1 MVKTNERN
9 SSAFLGKVEIPL
21 SELIEDIDLQH
32 VEDLASSTPGV
43 RVVVDDSRGNKIAEF
58 GKPSFFYDVIHSID
72 PSIRC
77 SACFKEKEKNLPREV
92 IIYTCPYFPQVAF
105 VSVPVFIGEQLV
117 AECCVG
123 QIRTGKN
130 EGLNMESLPEVFHR
144 NAEKIF
150 SALSKL
156 PLVPREELLRFSR
169 ILRVLLS
176 HELSSVVKDKKIA
189 ELEQNLTELREKL
202 KKSEEK
208 LNMAIASYSLVLWEW
223 NIGSEEIVLSNRWS
237 KVPGSSSGEK
247 RITFSSLKKLFHP
260 EDLPVVMKTLFDYL
274 EGKTPFFD
282 CSFRIKKDDN
292 CWKWMHS
299 KGIVSQRNVHGDPIR
314 ITGTGVDIS
323 LEKEAQAKLRKQSE
337 ERGILLDNIDI
348 LIWYMKDPLH
358 VERANRA
365 FAEFKGLSAE
375 DLTGKS
381 IWDLFPES
389 VATIIDNNRKVFS
402 SKKTLKT
409 EEWLKNSEGDFR
421 LFSINRSPGL
431 NKNGH
436 MEYII
441 CSASDITE
449 RRENEEKLSY
459 MAAHDPLTG
468 ALNRHSLNWILQM
481 EETRSRRYSHP
492 MAFVMMDINRFKEI
506 NDRLGHQTGDLVL
519 AEIAQ
524 LLKKQVRECDLVVR
538 YGGDEFLIV
547 LPETGNEVCV
557 IRDRVLEALDIWN
570 RSSVVLPFELSIS
583 MGFSQWDPDS
593 GKSIEE
599 CLSEADRVMY
609 LKKKTVALK
618 DKKHK

>member
-58 GKPSFFYDVIHSID
+58 GKPPFFYDVIHSID

-492 MAFVMMDINRFKEI
+492 MAFIMMDINRFKEI

-524 LLKKQVRECDLVVR
+524 LLKNQVRECDLVVR

-547 LPETGNEVCV
+547 LTETGNDACV

>member
-1 MVKTNERN
+1 
-9 SSAFLGKVEIPL
+9 
-21 SELIEDIDLQH
+21 
-32 VEDLASSTPGV
+32 
-43 RVVVDDSRGNKIAEF
+43 
-58 GKPSFFYDVIHSID
+58 
-72 PSIRC
+72 
-77 SACFKEKEKNLPREV
+77 
-92 IIYTCPYFPQVAF
+92 
-105 VSVPVFIGEQLV
+105 V

-123 QIRTGKN
+123 QVRTGKN

-144 NAEKIF
+144 NAEKVF
-150 SALSKL
+150 SALSEL

-169 ILRVLLS
+169 ILRGLLS

-189 ELEQNLTELREKL
+189 ELEQNLIELREKL

-223 NIGSEEIVLSNRWS
+223 NIESDEVVLSNRWS

-247 RITFSSLKKLFHP
+247 RITFSSLKELFHP
-260 EDLPVVMKTLFDYL
+260 DDLPVVMRSLFDYL
-274 EGKTPFFD
+274 EGNAPYFD
-282 CSFRIKKDDN
+282 CSYRIKKDDR

-299 KGIVSQRNVHGDPIR
+299 KGIVSQRDIHGDPLR

-337 ERGILLDNIDI
+337 EKGILLDNIDI
-348 LIWYMKDPLH
+348 LIWYMKDPLP
-358 VERANRA
+358 VEKTNRA

-375 DLTGKS
+375 DLSGKS
-381 IWDLFPES
+381 IWDIFPDNAAEM
-389 VATIIDNNRKVFS
+389 IDNNRKVFS

-409 EEWLKNSEGDFR
+409 EEWIKNSEGDFR
-421 LFSINRSPGL
+421 LFAINRSSGL
-431 NKNGH
+431 NENGH

-492 MAFVMMDINRFKEI
+492 MAFIMMDINRFKEI

-524 LLKKQVRECDLVVR
+524 LLKNQVRECDLVVR

-547 LPETGNEVCV
+547 LPETGNEVCA

-570 RSSVVLPFELSIS
+570 RSSGVLPFDLSIS

-593 GKSIEE
+593 GKTIEE

-609 LKKKTVALK
+609 LKKKTAQS
-618 DKKHK
+618 

>member
-1 MVKTNERN
+1 
-9 SSAFLGKVEIPL
+9 
-21 SELIEDIDLQH
+21 
-32 VEDLASSTPGV
+32 
-43 RVVVDDSRGNKIAEF
+43 
-58 GKPSFFYDVIHSID
+58 
-72 PSIRC
+72 
-77 SACFKEKEKNLPREV
+77 
-92 IIYTCPYFPQVAF
+92 
-105 VSVPVFIGEQLV
+105 
-117 AECCVG
+117 
-123 QIRTGKN
+123 
-130 EGLNMESLPEVFHR
+130 
-144 NAEKIF
+144 
-150 SALSKL
+150 
-156 PLVPREELLRFSR
+156 
-169 ILRVLLS
+169 
-176 HELSSVVKDKKIA
+176 VKDKKIA

-223 NIGSEEIVLSNRWS
+223 NIESDEVVLSNRWS

-492 MAFVMMDINRFKEI
+492 MAFIMMDINRFKEI

-524 LLKKQVRECDLVVR
+524 LLKNQVRECDLVVR

-547 LPETGNEVCV
+547 LTETGNDACV

>member
-1 MVKTNERN
+1 
-9 SSAFLGKVEIPL
+9 
-21 SELIEDIDLQH
+21 
-32 VEDLASSTPGV
+32 
-43 RVVVDDSRGNKIAEF
+43 
-58 GKPSFFYDVIHSID
+58 VIHSID

-492 MAFVMMDINRFKEI
+492 MAFIMMDINRFKEI

-524 LLKKQVRECDLVVR
+524 LLKNQVRECDLVVR

-547 LPETGNEVCV
+547 LTETGNDACV

>member
-58 GKPSFFYDVIHSID
+58 GKPPFFYDVIHSID

-144 NAEKIF
+144 NAEKVF
-150 SALSKL
+150 SALSEL

-169 ILRVLLS
+169 ILRGLLS

-223 NIGSEEIVLSNRWS
+223 NIGSDEIVLSNRWS

-247 RITFSSLKKLFHP
+247 RITFSSLKKLFYP
-260 EDLPVVMKTLFDYL
+260 EDLPVVMRTLFDYL

-282 CSFRIKKDDN
+282 CSFRIKKDDS
-292 CWKWMHS
+292 CWRWMHS
-299 KGIVSQRNVHGDPIR
+299 KGIVSQRNIHGDPIR

-348 LIWYMKDPLH
+348 LIWYMKDSLH

-365 FAEFKGLSAE
+365 FAEFKGISAE

-381 IWDLFPES
+381 IWDLFPEN

-570 RSSVVLPFELSIS
+570 RSSGVLPFDLSIS
-583 MGFSQWDPDS
+583 MGFSQWDPDL
-593 GKSIEE
+593 GKTIEE

-609 LKKKTVALK
+609 LKKKTAQS
-618 DKKHK
+618 